1 MEVVAPTTTLPQLRR
16 NDSGSIFWGPALE
29 ESADPQPGAAIIGHI
44 VRPLVYIGQ
53 YSHDGDVSL

>member
-1 MEVVAPTTTLPQLRR
+1 MEVVTPSTTLPQLRR

-53 YSHDGDVSL
+53 YSHDGDVRL